1 MAVHD
6 EQAEVATVELTG
18 SGVDIILPPPA
29 APVRPAGRAR
39 ALVALALVAGILVVA
54 GVQLISFG
62 GAGVLPGIAPAT
74 RILPAGAPRPQTLA
88 RQDQLVLLVPVQQS
102 RITGILFHPVTG
114 ADALP
119 LEPVGEPIDQGWIAR
134 IVSSFQGE
142 DTGGPAY
149 QIDGDPTSVDI
160 GGPVGTDTYAP
171 VDGKVLSITPLIVNG
186 TTYGDQIAIEP
197 LANPGVVVVASGIK
211 ADPALSVGSPVSTRP
226 EAWTRLGRI
235 VDVTGALDPLL
246 ARYTQDGGNRVHLE
260 VRPAT
265 SVAAS

>member
-29 APVRPAGRAR
+29 APARPAGRGR
-39 ALVALALVAGILVVA
+39 VLVAIALVAGILVVA
-54 GVQLISFG
+54 GVQLVSFG
-62 GAGVLPGIAPAT
+62 GSGFLPSIAPTT
-74 RILPAGAPRPQTLA
+74 RILPSGAPRPQTLA

-102 RITGILFHPVTG
+102 RITAILFHPVAG
-114 ADALP
+114 ADALQ
-119 LEPVGEPIDQGWIAR
+119 LEPVGEPIDQGLISR
-134 IVSSFQGE
+134 IVASFQGE
-142 DTGGPAY
+142 NAGGPSY
-149 QIDGDPTSVDI
+149 QIDGDPTSVDV
-160 GGPVGTDTYAP
+160 GGPIGTDTYAP

-197 LANPGVVVVASGIK
+197 LANPGVVVVATGIK
-211 ADPALSVGSPVSTRP
+211 SDPALSVGSPVSTRP
-226 EAWTRLGRI
+226 EAWTKLGRI

-246 ARYTQDGGNRVHLE
+246 AKYTQDGGNRIHLE

>member
-1 MAVHD
+1 MAVQD
-6 EQAEVATVELTG
+6 QQAEVATVELTG
-18 SGVDIILPPPA
+18 SGVDILLPPPA
-29 APVRPAGRAR
+29 APVRQAGRGR
-39 ALVALALVAGILVVA
+39 LLVAALLAVGALVVA
-54 GVQLISFG
+54 GTQLISFDG
-62 GAGVLPGIAPAT
+62 TSLLPTLAPAT

-102 RITGILFHPVTG
+102 RITAILFHPVEG

-119 LEPVGEPIDQGWIAR
+119 LDPVGEPVNQGIISR

-142 DTGGPAY
+142 NAGGPAY

-160 GGPVGTDTYAP
+160 GAPIATDTYAP

-197 LANPGVVVVASGIK
+197 LANPGVVVVATGIK
-211 ADPALSVGSPVSTRP
+211 SDPALSVGSPVSTRP
-226 EAWTRLGRI
+226 EAWTKLGRI

-246 ARYTQDGGNRVHLE
+246 ARYTQDGGNRLHLE

>member
-29 APVRPAGRAR
+29 APVRRIGRGRTWVAI
-39 ALVALALVAGILVVA
+39 ALAVGILVVA
-54 GVQLISFG
+54 GVQLVSFG
-62 GAGVLPGIAPAT
+62 GTGLIPSIAPAT
-74 RILPAGAPRPQTLA
+74 RILPSGAPRPQTLA

-102 RITGILFHPVTG
+102 RITAILFHPVAG
-114 ADALP
+114 ADALQ
-119 LEPVGEPIDQGWIAR
+119 LDPVGEPVNQGILSR
-134 IVSSFQGE
+134 LVSAFQGE
-142 DTGGPAY
+142 NAGGPAY
-149 QIDGDPTSVDI
+149 EIQGDPTSVDI
-160 GGPVGTDTYAP
+160 GGPIATDTYTP

-197 LANPGVVVVASGIK
+197 LANPGVVVVATGIR

-226 EAWTRLGRI
+226 EAWTKLGRI
-235 VDVTGALDPLL
+235 VDVTGALDPVL
-246 ARYTQDGGNRVHLE
+246 AQYTQDGGNRIHIE

>member
-29 APVRPAGRAR
+29 APARPAGRGR
-39 ALVALALVAGILVVA
+39 VLVAIALVAGILVVA
-54 GVQLISFG
+54 GVQLVSFG
-62 GAGVLPGIAPAT
+62 GSGFLPSIAPTT
-74 RILPAGAPRPQTLA
+74 RILPSGAPRPQTLA

-102 RITGILFHPVTG
+102 RITAILFHPVAG
-114 ADALP
+114 ADALT
-119 LEPVGEPIDQGWIAR
+119 LEPVGEPVNQGLIAR
-134 IVSSFQGE
+134 LVASFQGE
-142 DTGGPAY
+142 DAGGPAY
-149 QIDGDPTSVDI
+149 RIEGDPTSVDI
-160 GGPVGTDTYAP
+160 GGPIGTDTYAP

-211 ADPALSVGSPVSTRP
+211 SDPALSVGTPVSTRP
-226 EAWTRLGRI
+226 EAWTKLGRI
-235 VDVTGALDPLL
+235 VDVTGALDPVLSGF
-246 ARYTQDGGNRVHLE
+246 TQDGGNRIQLQ

>member
-29 APVRPAGRAR
+29 APVRPAGRSR
-39 ALVALALVAGILVVA
+39 IVIALALVAGVLVVA
-54 GVQLISFG
+54 GIQLVSFG
-62 GAGVLPGIAPAT
+62 GAGFLPEIAPAT
-74 RILPAGAPRPQTLA
+74 RILPSGAPRPQTLA

-102 RITGILFHPVTG
+102 RITAILFHPVAG

-119 LEPVGEPIDQGWIAR
+119 LDPVGQPVNQGWIAR
-134 IVSSFQGE
+134 LVSSFQGE
-142 DTGGPAY
+142 DAGGPAY
-149 QIDGDPTSVDI
+149 EIEGDPTSVDI
-160 GGPVGTDTYAP
+160 GGPIGTDTYTP
-171 VDGKVLSITPLIVNG
+171 IDGKVLSITPLIVNG

-211 ADPALSVGSPVSTRP
+211 SDPALSVGSPISTRP

-246 ARYTQDGGNRVHLE
+246 ARYTQDGGNRIHLE